1 MTTTL
6 ILLMPLLFAVLN
18 IIFRS
23 RRLSV
28 LTLILHP
35 VILLSGVTYIYSGYD
50 VGMLEYF
57 AVDSTNILF
66 LFLLGAV
73 YLPVSFASLVF
84 LKKENIKDGE
94 VVFYNL
100 MMILFAF
107 AMTGA
112 ILSTHLGMFWVFIEL
127 TTLASA
133 PLIYFEKRKGS
144 LEATWKYVF
153 ICSVG
158 IALAFIGI
166 IFFTLAGK
174 SINSLFFADLVSKAD
189 QLSPFWLKFAFPF
202 ILAGFGTKAGL
213 APMHAWLPDA
223 HSEAPAPVSALLSGM
238 LLNSAFLG
246 IMRVDSVMTAAR
258 LDSYS
263 KPLLGLAGFLSLFV
277 CAVYILKVKNY
288 KRMLAYSSIE
298 NMGIIAIGFSLGKGG
313 IFAAMLHMVGHS
325 FAKTAFFLTSGNIV
339 IMYGTK
345 LIENVK
351 GILVKN
357 PKVGWMWIFSFLMI
371 TAIPPSPLFISEFMI
386 VSQLINDGK
395 YFHAFFLFVSL
406 TIIVFGMGKVV
417 IKLCSGKPSEY
428 STGEEISFIDIIPQI
443 LLIIILIITGIN
455 MPHFLYSLLQGVK
468 I

>member
-1 MTTTL
+1 M
-6 ILLMPLLFAVLN
+6 
-18 IIFRS
+18 
-23 RRLSV
+23 
-28 LTLILHP
+28 
-35 VILLSGVTYIYSGYD
+35 
-50 VGMLEYF
+50 
-57 AVDSTNILF
+57 
-66 LFLLGAV
+66 
-73 YLPVSFASLVF
+73 VF
-84 LKKENIKDGE
+84 FKKENIKEKE
-94 VVFYNL
+94 VVFYDL
-100 MMILFAF
+100 MMILFVF

-153 ICSVG
+153 ICSVS

-174 SINSLFFADLVSKAD
+174 NINSLFFADLVSKAD
-189 QLSPFWLKFAFPF
+189 ELSPFWLKFAFPF

-246 IMRVDSVMTAAR
+246 IMRVDNVMTAAG

-263 KPLLGLAGFLSLFV
+263 KPLLGLSGFLSIFV

-313 IFAAMLHMVGHS
+313 IFAAMLHLAGHS

-339 IMYGTK
+339 VLYGTK

-357 PKVGWMWIFSFLMI
+357 PKVGWTWIVSFLMI
-371 TAIPPSPLFISEFMI
+371 TAIPPSPLFVSEFMI
-386 VSQLINDGK
+386 VFELINEEK
-395 YFHAFFLFVSL
+395 YFQAVIFFLCV
-406 TIIVFGMGKVV
+406 TIIIFGMGKVV
-417 IKLCSGKPSEY
+417 IKLCSGEPSEH
-428 STGEEISFIDIIPQI
+428 STGEDITFIDILPQVV
-443 LLIIILIITGIN
+443 LIIILIIAGIN
-455 MPHFLYSLLQGVK
+455 MPDFFYALIQGVK